1 MTSTRLVNTANTNL
15 NSNANNLIITTTS
28 AASASSSMAS
38 PIMASNAPTCSP
50 SPPSL
55 ASSSDERPVTPGLG
69 IPMEMTP
76 GQIMEAEIS
85 ASFLDDDDVQHP
97 QHTASSLSI
106 RGPRSE
112 TDDLESETLP

>member
-1 MTSTRLVNTANTNL
+1 
-15 NSNANNLIITTTS
+15 
-28 AASASSSMAS
+28 
-38 PIMASNAPTCSP
+38 MASNAHPPPTCSP

-97 QHTASSLSI
+97 QHTGLWPKRKINTYMYENFVKLISRKNS
-106 RGPRSE
+106 
-112 TDDLESETLP
+112 